1 MTVVVPAQYVAEVK
15 RAASGT
21 GLPYQVCACQAY
33 VESGFNPNAV
43 SPTNAQGFWQ
53 FEPGTFKSYGKG
65 SPFNVHDETSAYINF
80 MRSLLH
86 EFNGNIRNAL
96 AAYNAGP
103 GNVPAGLPYA
113 DEILRMAGSSQAI
126 VTQTNTTSVVV
137 NTAPVP
143 TPTADDP
150 SWWINRSGQWLKDVA
165 GTANFYAN
173 AIGRL

>member
-1 MTVVVPAQYVAEVK
+1 MTVVVPGAYIAEVK
-15 RAASGT
+15 RAATGT

-43 SPTNAQGFWQ
+43 SPTGAQGFWQ
-53 FEPGTFKSYGKG
+53 FEPGTFASYGHG
-65 SPFNVHDETSAYINF
+65 DPFNVDDETTAYINF
-80 MRSLLH
+80 MRVLLR
-86 EFNGNIRNAL
+86 EFGGNIRNAL

-113 DEILRMAGSSQAI
+113 DEILRMAGSSQAL
-126 VTQTNTTSVVV
+126 VPNVPAGSVVV

-143 TPTADDP
+143 NATSDDP
-150 SWWINRSGQWLKDVA
+150 SWWINRSGEWLKTLA
-165 GTANFYAN
+165 STANFYAN